1 MTIAFTGT
9 TIERNTTV
17 SSTNDSHS
25 TTKMISGVYV
35 SEMSK
40 KSFTNAVS
48 PPTSTSASMP
58 SNAAGT

>member
-1 MTIAFTGT
+1 MIALTGT

-17 SSTNDSHS
+17 SSRNDSPK
-25 TTKMISGVYV
+25 TTRMISGVYV

-48 PPTSTSASMP
+48 PPTSTVADVP
-58 SNAAGT
+58 SNASGT